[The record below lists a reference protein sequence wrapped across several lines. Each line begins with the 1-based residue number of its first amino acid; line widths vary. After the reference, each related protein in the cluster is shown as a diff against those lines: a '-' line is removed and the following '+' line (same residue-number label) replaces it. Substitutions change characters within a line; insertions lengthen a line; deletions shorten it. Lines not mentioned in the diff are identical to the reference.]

1 MPIIKGVM
9 TKDEE
14 LKERNRL
21 KGKGFEAPCYMH
33 AEKRKE
39 IIKKINR
46 QNDIKTKVL

>member
-33 AEKRKE
+33 AEK
-39 IIKKINR
+39 KKRDNKK
-46 QNDIKTKVL
+46 NKPTK